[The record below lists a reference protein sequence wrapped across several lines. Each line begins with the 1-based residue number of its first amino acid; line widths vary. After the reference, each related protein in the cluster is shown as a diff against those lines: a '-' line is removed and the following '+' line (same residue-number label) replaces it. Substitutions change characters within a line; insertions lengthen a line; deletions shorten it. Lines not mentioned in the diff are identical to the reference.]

1 MNANNKKF
9 GLGRGLEA
17 LLGDEDINLDLDSE
31 TADFS
36 NLVENTVFKSEK
48 NEVKIS
54 DIVPCSFQPR
64 TEFDREALES
74 LAQSIKEK
82 GVLQP
87 LLVRKKNDKYE
98 IIAGERRWRA
108 AQLAGLDEVPVIVKD
123 LNDSETLEIALIE
136 NLQREDLHF
145 LEEAEG
151 YEQLMEQFHL
161 TQEAMA
167 ARVGKKQST
176 IANKLRLLRLSG
188 DVRKLLVEH
197 ELSERHAR
205 ALLKI
210 EDEAQRLEV
219 LDIIIK
225 RNYSVR
231 QTDEYIAKLL
241 ADKQQEKKKRFV
253 IVNDVRIYLNSIKQV
268 VNAIKDVG
276 IPASMEQTVEGDEVI
291 VSLRIKNQ
299 KKPKGGNSKPLF

>member
-31 TADFS
+31 TADVS

-48 NEVKIS
+48 NKVKIS

-136 NLQREDLHF
+136 NLQRENLSAI
-145 LEEAEG
+145 EEAEG
-151 YEQLMEQFHL
+151 LNRLMSEYAY
-161 TQEAMA
+161 TQEII
-167 ARVGKKQST
+167 GKVIGKSRSY
-176 IANKLRLLRLSG
+176 IANTLRLLGLPEEIKQLVKENKLSAG
-188 DVRKLLVEH
+188 
-197 ELSERHAR
+197 HAR
-205 ALLKI
+205 ALIGCENASELANKIVKEGLSVREAEALAADAKGINVKNIMPKQPKPVDRDLEKIMADLEEKLKLKVKI
-210 EDEAQRLEV
+210 NAGKKGKGSITLHYNTPAELSSL
-219 LDIIIK
+219 LDI
-225 RNYSVR
+225 
-231 QTDEYIAKLL
+231 L
-241 ADKQQEKKKRFV
+241 
-253 IVNDVRIYLNSIKQV
+253 
-268 VNAIKDVG
+268 
-276 IPASMEQTVEGDEVI
+276 EQ
-291 VSLRIKNQ
+291 R
-299 KKPKGGNSKPLF
+299 

>member
-31 TADFS
+31 TADVNS
-36 NLVENTVFKSEK
+36 LVENTVFKSEK

-54 DIVPCSFQPR
+54 DVVPCSFQPR

-108 AQLAGLDEVPVIVKD
+108 AQLAGLNEIPVIVKD

-136 NLQREDLHF
+136 NLQRENLSAI
-145 LEEAEG
+145 EEAEG
-151 YEQLMEQFHL
+151 LNRLMNEYAY
-161 TQEAMA
+161 TQE
-167 ARVGKKQST
+167 VIGKVIGKSRSY
-176 IANKLRLLRLSG
+176 IANTLRLLGLPEEIKQQVKENKLSAG
-188 DVRKLLVEH
+188 
-197 ELSERHAR
+197 HAR
-205 ALLKI
+205 ALI
-210 EDEAQRLEV
+210 GCENAVE
-219 LDIIIK
+219 
-225 RNYSVR
+225 
-231 QTDEYIAKLL
+231 L
-241 ADKQQEKKKRFV
+241 ADKIIKEGLS
-253 IVNDVRIYLNSIKQV
+253 VREAEAL
-268 VNAIKDVG
+268 A
-276 IPASMEQTVEGDEVI
+276 A
-291 VSLRIKNQ
+291 
-299 KKPKGGNSKPLF
+299 NSKGINVKNIMPKQPKPVDRDLEKIMADLEEKLKLKVKINAGKKGKGSITLHYNTPAELSSLLDILEQR

>member
-17 LLGDEDINLDLDSE
+17 LLGDEDINLNLDDE
-31 TADFS
+31 TADVS
-36 NLVENTVFKSEK
+36 SLAENAVFKTEK

-136 NLQREDLHF
+136 NLQRENLSAI
-145 LEEAEG
+145 EEAEG
-151 YEQLMEQFHL
+151 LNRLMSEYAY
-161 TQEAMA
+161 TQEII
-167 ARVGKKQST
+167 GKVIGKSRSY
-176 IANKLRLLRLSG
+176 IANTLRLLGLPEEIKQLVKENKLSAG
-188 DVRKLLVEH
+188 
-197 ELSERHAR
+197 HAR
-205 ALLKI
+205 ALIGCENASELANKIVKEGLSVREAEALAANAKGINVKNIAPKQPKPVDRDLEKIMADLEEKLKLKVKI
-210 EDEAQRLEV
+210 NAGKKGKGSITLHYNTPAELSSL
-219 LDIIIK
+219 LDI
-225 RNYSVR
+225 
-231 QTDEYIAKLL
+231 L
-241 ADKQQEKKKRFV
+241 
-253 IVNDVRIYLNSIKQV
+253 
-268 VNAIKDVG
+268 
-276 IPASMEQTVEGDEVI
+276 EQ
-291 VSLRIKNQ
+291 R
-299 KKPKGGNSKPLF
+299 

>member
-17 LLGDEDINLDLDSE
+17 LLGDEDINLNLDDE
-31 TADFS
+31 TADVS

-48 NEVKIS
+48 NKVKIS

-136 NLQREDLHF
+136 NLQRENLSAI
-145 LEEAEG
+145 EEAEG
-151 YEQLMEQFHL
+151 LNRLMSEYAY
-161 TQEAMA
+161 TQEII
-167 ARVGKKQST
+167 GKVIGKSRSY
-176 IANKLRLLRLSG
+176 IANTLRLLGLPEEIKQLVKENKLSAG
-188 DVRKLLVEH
+188 
-197 ELSERHAR
+197 HAR
-205 ALLKI
+205 ALIGCENASELANKIVKEGLSVREAEALAANAKGINVKNIAPKQPKPVDRDLEKIMADLEEKLKLKVKI
-210 EDEAQRLEV
+210 NAGKKGKGSITLHYNTPAELSSL
-219 LDIIIK
+219 LDI
-225 RNYSVR
+225 
-231 QTDEYIAKLL
+231 L
-241 ADKQQEKKKRFV
+241 
-253 IVNDVRIYLNSIKQV
+253 
-268 VNAIKDVG
+268 
-276 IPASMEQTVEGDEVI
+276 EQ
-291 VSLRIKNQ
+291 R
-299 KKPKGGNSKPLF
+299 